1 MQSEANSTAAVTA
14 AGKPNC
20 GKPNWTDVGIHDLIL
35 FSLKATVAL
44 AASSLILAAG
54 GLLVV
59 LAGKLFLAN

>member
-1 MQSEANSTAAVTA
+1 MQSEVNSAAAVTA
-14 AGKPNC
+14 A